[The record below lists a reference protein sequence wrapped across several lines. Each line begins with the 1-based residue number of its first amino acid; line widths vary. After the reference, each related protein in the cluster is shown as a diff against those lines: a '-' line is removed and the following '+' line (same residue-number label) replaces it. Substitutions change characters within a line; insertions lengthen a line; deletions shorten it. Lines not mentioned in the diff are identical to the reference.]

1 MLIKINYDSRSL
13 IYLITY
19 YFILKYTFLGK
30 KNKVIPFLI
39 DLLLTPILPKDLTN
53 APTKVALCD
62 LLVSIRE
69 VEHEGYYLCTHEKI
83 KLYQQ

>member
-1 MLIKINYDSRSL
+1 M
-13 IYLITY
+13 
-19 YFILKYTFLGK
+19 GK
-30 KNKVIPFLI
+30 KKKKKAIPFLR

-69 VEHEGYYLCTHEKI
+69 VVHEGYYLCIHEKI
-83 KLYQQ
+83 KLYINSNYNG